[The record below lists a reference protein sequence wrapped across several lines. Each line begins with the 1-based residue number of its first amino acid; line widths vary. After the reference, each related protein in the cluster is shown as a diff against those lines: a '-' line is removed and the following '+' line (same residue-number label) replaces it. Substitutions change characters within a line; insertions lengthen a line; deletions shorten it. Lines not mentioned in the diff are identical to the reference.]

1 MLELQKRQYAI
12 SNLKPFANQESQES
26 EFKAFWLEIVGS
38 ANENQVVGAI
48 YRHPSPKQT
57 RFLKYLKNKL
67 NKIEKENIRTILI
80 GDVNINLLN
89 FDRNNEVNSFL
100 DLLTHKWFLSQMLC
114 PTRVSEQAKPF

>member
-1 MLELQKRQYAI
+1 M
-12 SNLKPFANQESQES
+12 
-26 EFKAFWLEIVGS
+26 GS

-57 RFLKYLKNKL
+57 QFLKDLKNTL

-89 FDRNNEVNSFL
+89 FDGNNEVNSFL
-100 DLLTHKWFLSQMLC
+100 
-114 PTRVSEQAKPF
+114 